1 MCVMSLIGFNSNT
14 TSLQA
19 QRQLGQ
25 SSSVL
30 SKSFERLASGQRIN
44 QASDDAAGLAIAD
57 TLRTGSRL
65 YATAIRNINDGVS
78 VISIMDSA
86 VAQQTSLVS
95 RLAELAEQSGNGTF
109 SETQRGSLNTE
120 YQQLLSEF
128 GRLADSTSFNGVN
141 LLRARRSD
149 GVSAISIQ
157 AGISG
162 ASTSRITIAGVD
174 TTRFSGVVDLSRLYG
189 DFDDGSRNGVRDG
202 EVDAAD
208 FIYFFDAIDGGI
220 SKDRLFQMFGNQ
232 VTTTKVIDSQGNE
245 RELLVSFSSSDG
257 AGADGANPLALT
269 VWSKDSATGLYK
281 GYSWQGTQ
289 SYATGTGA
297 VFSVDASGTITSGAV
312 QSGQVD
318 FGSGV
323 TANLQMDL
331 SGLSFINSSSGT
343 QASALD
349 LTGVETASRALNALD
364 VAKARLIELAAIRGL
379 LGAAE
384 KRLQVAAEINRVSA
398 ENFTAAESRIRD
410 VDVAEESSVLIR
422 QGILQQVGA
431 SVIAQANQAPRLALQ
446 LLQS

>member
-1 MCVMSLIGFNSNT
+1 
-14 TSLQA
+14 
-19 QRQLGQ
+19 
-25 SSSVL
+25 
-30 SKSFERLASGQRIN
+30 
-44 QASDDAAGLAIAD
+44 
-57 TLRTGSRL
+57 
-65 YATAIRNINDGVS
+65 
-78 VISIMDSA
+78 
-86 VAQQTSLVS
+86 
-95 RLAELAEQSGNGTF
+95 
-109 SETQRGSLNTE
+109 
-120 YQQLLSEF
+120 
-128 GRLADSTSFNGVN
+128 
-141 LLRARRSD
+141 
-149 GVSAISIQ
+149 
-157 AGISG
+157 
-162 ASTSRITIAGVD
+162 
-174 TTRFSGVVDLSRLYG
+174 
-189 DFDDGSRNGVRDG
+189 
-202 EVDAAD
+202 
-208 FIYFFDAIDGGI
+208 
-220 SKDRLFQMFGNQ
+220 
-232 VTTTKVIDSQGNE
+232 
-245 RELLVSFSSSDG
+245 
-257 AGADGANPLALT
+257 
-269 VWSKDSATGLYK
+269 
-281 GYSWQGTQ
+281 
-289 SYATGTGA
+289 

>member
-1 MCVMSLIGFNSNT
+1 
-14 TSLQA
+14 
-19 QRQLGQ
+19 
-25 SSSVL
+25 
-30 SKSFERLASGQRIN
+30 
-44 QASDDAAGLAIAD
+44 
-57 TLRTGSRL
+57 
-65 YATAIRNINDGVS
+65 
-78 VISIMDSA
+78 
-86 VAQQTSLVS
+86 
-95 RLAELAEQSGNGTF
+95 
-109 SETQRGSLNTE
+109 
-120 YQQLLSEF
+120 
-128 GRLADSTSFNGVN
+128 
-141 LLRARRSD
+141 
-149 GVSAISIQ
+149 
-157 AGISG
+157 
-162 ASTSRITIAGVD
+162 
-174 TTRFSGVVDLSRLYG
+174 
-189 DFDDGSRNGVRDG
+189 
-202 EVDAAD
+202 
-208 FIYFFDAIDGGI
+208 
-220 SKDRLFQMFGNQ
+220 LFQMFGNQ

-384 KRLQVAAEINRVSA
+384 KRLQGAAEINRVSA